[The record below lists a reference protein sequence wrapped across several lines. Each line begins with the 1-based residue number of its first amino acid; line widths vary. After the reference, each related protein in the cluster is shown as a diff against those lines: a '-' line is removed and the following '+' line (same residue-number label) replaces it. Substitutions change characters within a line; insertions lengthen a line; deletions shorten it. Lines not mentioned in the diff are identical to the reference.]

1 MKRPT
6 PQSLNENFDNIESE
20 TNIDSPKKEHT
31 DHVVPEEEKEDSEDE
46 SATDENSKVHG
57 DFAEPDKALPG
68 MGNDLKPVAF
78 GSSMQTNGL
87 GNKTRPIDQDKLEQ
101 ESKNRK

>member
-6 PQSLNENFDNIESE
+6 PQSPNENSDNIRSE
-20 TNIDSPKKEHT
+20 NSADSLNKKHT

-46 SATDENSKVHG
+46 SATDENNKIHG
-57 DFAEPDKALPG
+57 DFADPDKTLPG

-87 GNKTRPIDQDKLEQ
+87 GNKTRPIDGDKQ
-101 ESKNRK
+101 NAESNKRK